1 MKKSS
6 WFTFFTHSI
15 RDIVFGLE
23 DGLVS
28 TVGVL
33 TGIASGTDDHFIV
46 ILSGVVLIMVEA
58 LSMGVGSF
66 LSAESE
72 RELQSR
78 QRDDIERLATDH
90 PAQAQKQLAIAYQ
103 KLGLSGTMIKPWLSV
118 LVKKPKS
125 FGRELAMH
133 QVGPVFKTEQNTIV
147 NGVCMFFSY
156 ILGGAVPV
164 LPYFILPVSTA
175 IFWSIPFTVAA
186 LFLVGAVKG
195 RIVHKNWWYSGLQMA
210 LVSCTAALMG
220 YVIGKF
226 VAHLWGVT
234 VL

>member
-1 MKKSS
+1 MKQSS
-6 WFTFFTHSI
+6 WFTFLRYSI

-46 ILSGVVLIMVEA
+46 ILSGIVLIMVEA

-66 LSAESE
+66 LSAQSE

-78 QRDDIERLATDH
+78 QRDDIERLVSEH
-90 PAQAQKQLAIAYQ
+90 PEQAQKQLVTAYQ
-103 KLGLSGTMIKPWLSV
+103 ELGLSATMVKPWLAT
-118 LVKKPKS
+118 LGKKPKS

-133 QVGPVFKTEQNTIV
+133 QVGPVFKTEQNTII
-147 NGVCMFFSY
+147 NGICMFFSY

-164 LPYFILPVSTA
+164 LPYFVLPVSVA
-175 IFWSIPFTVAA
+175 IFWSVPLTVAA

-195 RIVHKNWWYSGLQMA
+195 KIVHKNWWYSGLQMA

-220 YVIGKF
+220 YLIGKL
-226 VAHLWGVT
+226 VAHLWGVP
-234 VL
+234 VV